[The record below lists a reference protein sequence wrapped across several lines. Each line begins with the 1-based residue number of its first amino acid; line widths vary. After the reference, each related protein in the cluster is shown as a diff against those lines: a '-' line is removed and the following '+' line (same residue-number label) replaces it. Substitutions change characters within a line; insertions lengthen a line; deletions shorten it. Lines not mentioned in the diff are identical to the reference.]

1 MMPVALKM
9 IDKYGIYD
17 FQDARK
23 THKGKIGFLG
33 GLVIFSSFYISY
45 GISFPSG
52 YARPDFS
59 HNLVMSLFAIFIL
72 GFADD
77 FLNYNSYRKFIVQF
91 FVSSIFIFKSE
102 LVIDFNQVISIIPDN
117 NNINFILTIISI
129 SAIINSINLI
139 DGSDGV
145 AGTIGIFT
153 SAFFSIIFIAN
164 NDLYFSSLSLS
175 LTGSLIGFL
184 YYNKPNAKIYMGDS
198 GSTFIGMILSIFLL
212 RFLNNGTM
220 LFNNINNLNL
230 KIAFGLLSL
239 PILDMARVMIT
250 RITKRNN
257 PFSGDRN
264 HVHHILADAGITKYY
279 IIYFIIS
286 LNFFNLSLAFN
297 NAQNLLFYICTVSF
311 FYSMLIIAI
320 KAYRASRIES
330 INKYSINKKNII
342 TQINQKAEQIHN

>member
-1 MMPVALKM
+1 MPVAFKM

-23 THKGKIGFLG
+23 THTGKIGFLG
-33 GLVIFSSFYISY
+33 GLVIFSSFYLSY

-77 FLNYNSYRKFIVQF
+77 FLNFNSNKKFIVQF
-91 FVSSIFIFKSE
+91 FVSTIFMFKSE

-117 NNINFILTIISI
+117 YFINFILTIITISI
-129 SAIINSINLI
+129 IINSINLI

-145 AGTIGIFT
+145 AASIGILA
-153 SAFFSIIFIAN
+153 SAFFSILFITN
-164 NDLYFSSLSLS
+164 NDVYFATLSLS

-198 GSTFIGMILSIFLL
+198 GSTFIGMILSIFML
-212 RFLNNGTM
+212 RFLNNGTL
-220 LFNNINNLNL
+220 LFNNINHLYL
-230 KIAFGLLSL
+230 KVAFGLLSL
-239 PILDMARVMIT
+239 PILDMIRVMVT
-250 RITKRNN
+250 RILKRTN

-264 HVHHILADAGITKYY
+264 HLHHILADAGISKQFV
-279 IIYFIIS
+279 IYFIIS
-286 LNFFNLSLAFN
+286 LNLFNLSLSFN
-297 NAQNLLFYICTVSF
+297 DAQNLLFYVCTISF
-311 FYSMLIIAI
+311 FYSLLIIGI
-320 KAYRASRIES
+320 KTYRTSRIDS
-330 INKYSINKKNII
+330 VNKYSIHREHIN
-342 TQINQKAEQIHN
+342 TQIDQKAEQIHN

>member
-1 MMPVALKM
+1 MPVAFKM
-9 IDKYGIYD
+9 INKYGIYD

-23 THKGKIGFLG
+23 THTGKIGFLG

-102 LVIDFNQVISIIPDN
+102 LIIDFNHVISIIPDN
-117 NNINFILTIISI
+117 YYINFILTIITI

-145 AGTIGIFT
+145 AATIGILT
-153 SAFFSIIFIAN
+153 SIFFSIIFIAN
-164 NDLYFSSLSLS
+164 NDLYFASLSLS

-184 YYNKPNAKIYMGDS
+184 YYNKPNAKIYLGDS
-198 GSTFIGMILSIFLL
+198 GSTFVGMILSIFIL

-220 LFNNINNLNL
+220 LFNNVNNLNF

-264 HVHHILADAGITKYY
+264 HVHHILADGGISKYY
-279 IIYFIIS
+279 IIYFNIS
-286 LNFFNLSLAFN
+286 VICFNLSLAFN
-297 NAQNLLFYICTVSF
+297 NAQNPLFYLCTISF
-311 FYSMLIIAI
+311 FYSILIIGI
-320 KAYRASRIES
+320 KAYRSSRINS
-330 INKYSINKKNII
+330 TNKYSINKKNII